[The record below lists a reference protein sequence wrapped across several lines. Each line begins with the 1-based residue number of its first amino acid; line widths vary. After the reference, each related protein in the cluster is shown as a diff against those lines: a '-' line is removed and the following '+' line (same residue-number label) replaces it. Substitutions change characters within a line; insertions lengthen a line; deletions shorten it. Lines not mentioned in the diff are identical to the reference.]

1 MKNPLMLLT
10 AILVIVFLTYFAVN
24 YDAQIFSA
32 IKSIQN
38 PVLDVIM
45 LSITNIATL
54 YIGVPIVL
62 ALAYLSKNRKL
73 LADLFVALLIGIALT
88 LLLKMLIARPRPED
102 IMNVGFWASATFSSF
117 PSDHA
122 STAFVMFGIIGHH
135 LKKYKLWFFLLA
147 ILVAISRIYLGV
159 HFPTDV
165 LAGAFLGILVSQFV
179 IKYRLGERFRKAL
192 RRR

>member
-1 MKNPLMLLT
+1 MKNPPMLLT
-10 AILVIVFLTYFAVN
+10 AILVMVFLTYFAVN

-32 IKSIQN
+32 VKSIQN

-88 LLLKMLIARPRPED
+88 LLLKMAIARPRPED

-135 LKKYKLWFFLLA
+135 LKKWRLWFFLLA
-147 ILVAISRIYLGV
+147 VLVAVSRIYLGV

-179 IKYRLGERFRKAL
+179 IKYRLGERFRKVL

>member
-1 MKNPLMLLT
+1 
-10 AILVIVFLTYFAVN
+10 
-24 YDAQIFSA
+24 
-32 IKSIQN
+32 
-38 PVLDVIM
+38 M

-62 ALAYLSKNRKL
+62 ALVCLSKNRKL

-88 LLLKMLIARPRPED
+88 MLLKMLIARPRPED

-135 LKKYKLWFFLLA
+135 LKKYKLWFYLLA

>member
-1 MKNPLMLLT
+1 MKKPLMLSA
-10 AILVIVFLTYFAVN
+10 AILVLVFLTYFTVN
-24 YDAQIFSA
+24 YDSQIFSA
-32 IKSIQN
+32 VRSVKN

-45 LSITNIATL
+45 LLVTNIATL

-62 ALAYLSKNRKL
+62 ALVYLSKNRKL
-73 LADLFVALLIGIALT
+73 LADFFVALLIGIALT
-88 LLLKMLIARPRPED
+88 LLLKMAIARPRPED

-135 LKKYKLWFFLLA
+135 LKKWKLWLYLLA
-147 ILVAISRIYLGV
+147 ALIAISRVYLGV

-165 LAGAFLGILVSQFV
+165 LAGAFLGILVSQFA

-192 RRR
+192 RRI

>member
-10 AILVIVFLTYFAVN
+10 AVLVIVFLTYFAVN

-62 ALAYLSKNRKL
+62 ALAYFSKNRKL

-135 LKKYKLWFFLLA
+135 LKKYKLWFYLLA

>member
-1 MKNPLMLLT
+1 MKNPPMLLT
-10 AILVIVFLTYFAVN
+10 AVLVMVFLTYFAVN

-32 IKSIQN
+32 IKSVQN
-38 PVLDVIM
+38 PVLGVIM
-45 LSITNIATL
+45 LLITNIATL

-62 ALAYLSKNRKL
+62 ALIYFSKKRKL
-73 LADLFVALLIGIALT
+73 LADLFVGLLIAIALT
-88 LLLKMLIARPRPED
+88 MLLKMLIARPRPED
-102 IMNVGFWASATFSSF
+102 IMNVGFWASAAFSSF

-135 LKKYKLWFFLLA
+135 LKKWKLWLYLLA
-147 ILVAISRIYLGV
+147 ALIAISRVYLGV

-165 LAGAFLGILVSQFV
+165 LAGAFLGILVSQLTR
-179 IKYRLGERFRKAL
+179 KYKLGQRFRKAL

>member
-1 MKNPLMLLT
+1 MKNPLILL
-10 AILVIVFLTYFAVN
+10 AASLVIVFLTYFAVN

-32 IKSIQN
+32 IKSVQN

-45 LSITNIATL
+45 LLITNIATL

-62 ALAYLSKNRKL
+62 ALIYFSKNRKL
-73 LADLFVALLIGIALT
+73 LADLFVGLLIGIALT

-135 LKKYKLWFFLLA
+135 LKKWMLWFFLLA
-147 ILVAISRIYLGV
+147 VSVAVSRIYLGV

-165 LAGAFLGILVSQFV
+165 LAGAFLGILVSQLT
-179 IKYRLGERFRKAL
+179 IKYRLGERFRKVL

>member
-88 LLLKMLIARPRPED
+88 LLLKMAIARPRPED

-135 LKKYKLWFFLLA
+135 LKKYKLWFYLLA

>member
-10 AILVIVFLTYFAVN
+10 AILVMVFLTYFAVN

-88 LLLKMLIARPRPED
+88 LLLKMAIARPRPED

-135 LKKYKLWFFLLA
+135 LKKWRLWFFLLA
-147 ILVAISRIYLGV
+147 VLVAVSRIYLGV

-179 IKYRLGERFRKAL
+179 IKYRLGERFRKVL

>member
-1 MKNPLMLLT
+1 MKKPLMMSA
-10 AILVIVFLTYFAVN
+10 AILVLVFLTYFTVN
-24 YDAQIFSA
+24 YDSQIFSA
-32 IKSIQN
+32 VRSVKN

-45 LSITNIATL
+45 LLVTNIATL

-62 ALAYLSKNRKL
+62 ALVYFSKNRKL

-88 LLLKMLIARPRPED
+88 LLLKMVIARPRPED

-135 LKKYKLWFFLLA
+135 LKKWKLWLYLLA
-147 ILVAISRIYLGV
+147 VLIAVSRVYLGV

-165 LAGAFLGILVSQFV
+165 LAGAFLGILVSQFA

-192 RRR
+192 KRI

>member
-10 AILVIVFLTYFAVN
+10 TILVIVFLTYFAVN

-88 LLLKMLIARPRPED
+88 LLLKMAIARPRPED

-135 LKKYKLWFFLLA
+135 LKKWRLWFFLLA
-147 ILVAISRIYLGV
+147 VLVAVSRIYLGV

-179 IKYRLGERFRKAL
+179 IKYRLGERFRKVL

>member
-1 MKNPLMLLT
+1 MKNPPMLLT
-10 AILVIVFLTYFAVN
+10 AVLVMVFLTYFAVN

-32 IKSIQN
+32 IKSVQN
-38 PVLDVIM
+38 PVLGVIM
-45 LSITNIATL
+45 LLITNIATL

-62 ALAYLSKNRKL
+62 ALIYFSKKRKL
-73 LADLFVALLIGIALT
+73 LADLFVGLLIAIALT
-88 LLLKMLIARPRPED
+88 MLLKMLIARPRPED
-102 IMNVGFWASATFSSF
+102 IMNVGFWASAAFSSF

-135 LKKYKLWFFLLA
+135 LKKWKLWLYLLA
-147 ILVAISRIYLGV
+147 ALIAISRVYLGV

-165 LAGAFLGILVSQFV
+165 LAGAFLGILVSQLT
-179 IKYRLGERFRKAL
+179 IKYKLGQRFRKAL

>member
-1 MKNPLMLLT
+1 MKNPPMLLT
-10 AILVIVFLTYFAVN
+10 AILVMVFLTYFAVN

-88 LLLKMLIARPRPED
+88 LLLKMAIARPRPED

-135 LKKYKLWFFLLA
+135 LKKWRLWFFLLA
-147 ILVAISRIYLGV
+147 VLVAVSRIYLGV

-179 IKYRLGERFRKAL
+179 IKYRLGERFRKVL